1 LSTLLSTTFRLV
13 KNYFSFP
20 FQGKDSQV
28 TLIRKKHFFF
38 PLRGKIPWW
47 IGLDYP
53 GALPELYRGFT
64 GAAAGVPQQLCRSN
78 AGVLR
83 GLCRCGPGVLLAY
96 AGIGPGRLLRCFGCL
111 ERTLDS
117 LELLL
122 LVRMHL
128 DQVF

>member
-1 LSTLLSTTFRLV
+1 LSTLLSTTFRIV

-78 AGVLR
+78 AGVL
-83 GLCRCGPGVLLAY
+83 PAY

-111 ERTLDS
+111 ERTWIAWSSCRL
-117 LELLL
+117 LEYTWT
-122 LVRMHL
+122 RC
-128 DQVF
+128 FECWG